1 MGLKRKIHK
10 FFIEHIVIFSPLL
23 YFIYKHIQ
31 STRIFFD
38 IKSCLNLSSYKKL
51 SHVCLINKNGEPT
64 NIEHR
69 LTFCFLTFEFFLNSN
84 YKRCNEHHSLRNLF
98 NMKLWWFFIS
108 WTLLITLT
116 YTFLVLV
123 FLFFLL
129 VISFLVNET
138 WKKMFLFIHWWK
150 TIERKSSWKD
160 KYTCEGNVSSYLNN
174 SFSLHGFSKT

>member
-116 YTFLVLV
+116 YIFSTCILVFFISHFISCQRDMKKNVLV
-123 FLFFLL
+123 HTLMKNNRTKIFLEGQ
-129 VISFLVNET
+129 IYM
-138 WKKMFLFIHWWK
+138 WR
-150 TIERKSSWKD
+150 ERVKLS
-160 KYTCEGNVSSYLNN
+160 
-174 SFSLHGFSKT
+174 